1 MQPFLKQLVCEH
13 ANGLYQ
19 DWTPHSWGSERL
31 GTRRELIFFE
41 LVLDDNISVFRM
53 KKHAN
58 ALTSTGKLH
67 YILQCTT
74 TPLGS
79 MFLHMYMCIHNVQGR
94 VVCCVS
100 AGIAYGMVKG
110 LRATYTDNY
119 SYPRVKEVQYAN
131 LREQN
136 RY

>member
-1 MQPFLKQLVCEH
+1 M
-13 ANGLYQ
+13 
-19 DWTPHSWGSERL
+19 
-31 GTRRELIFFE
+31 IFFE
-41 LVLDDNISVFRM
+41 LVLHNNISVFRM

-58 ALTSTGKLH
+58 VLTSTGKVH
-67 YILQCTT
+67 YILQYTT
-74 TPLGS
+74 APLDPIH
-79 MFLHMYMCIHNVQGR
+79 LHMYMCIHNVQRR
-94 VVCCVS
+94 VVYCVS
-100 AGIAYGMVKG
+100 ADIAHGMVKG